1 MSLSRMV
8 LPSGRSVDLTEI
20 RMSSTYAGFLEGYPC
35 RAANEMVVRGL
46 QWQAEQAFPGTPTH
60 LVPPRL
66 TYRDE
71 DRGEPP
77 TAFGPVVELPPVAC
91 VGLFR
96 STVIAP
102 ALDPVLHR
110 SSLAVV
116 WFQTP
121 LSVPTDESAAPGLHD
136 LNWDELAGDYEL

>member
-8 LPSGRSVDLTEI
+8 LSSGRSVDLTEI

-35 RAANEMVVRGL
+35 KPVNEMVTRRL
-46 QWQAEQAFPGTPTH
+46 QWQAEQTFPSAPSH

-66 TYRDE
+66 TYKD
-71 DRGEPP
+71 P
-77 TAFGPVVELPPVAC
+77 TPRAFGPLVELPPVAC

-96 STVIAP
+96 STAIAP
-102 ALDPVLHR
+102 DLDPVLHR

-121 LSVPTDESAAPGLHD
+121 LSVPTDESADPGLRD